1 MVITFF
7 GNGSFRLQS
16 GDTTLLLNPDNN
28 RLKADVTLRTLAGT
42 TTDELLGQMAD
53 DGMMISFPGEYE
65 SHGIEITGFP
75 IVEESTEKFIKTA
88 YKVLFEDMTFVFLGH
103 LSRPLDATLIEEF
116 SEPDILIL
124 PAGGGHFLEPEV
136 AAKIAKQLEARIVI
150 PSFAKNADA
159 FLRALGRKTDV
170 TEKFVFR
177 QKDIAAEKGR
187 PIVFKET

>member
-16 GDTTLLLNPDNN
+16 GDTALLLNPDNN
-28 RLKADVTLRTLAGT
+28 RLKADVTLRTLVGSTA
-42 TTDELLGQMAD
+42 DELLGQMAD
-53 DGMMISFPGEYE
+53 DGIMISFPGEYE

-75 IVEESTEKFIKTA
+75 IAEESTEKFTKTA

-116 SEPDILIL
+116 SEPDVLIL
-124 PAGGGHFLEPEV
+124 PAGGGHFLEPEI
-136 AAKIAKQLEARIVI
+136 AAKIAKQLETRIVI

-159 FLRALGRKTDV
+159 FLKALGRKTDV

-177 QKDIAAEKGR
+177 QKDIVAEKGR
-187 PIVFKET
+187 PIVFKEA